1 MKEGTLAPIV
11 EWLGGNWGWALA
23 IFCVFFEIAP
33 IKLHPIS
40 SFLGWLGKK
49 LTGDIVK
56 DISDLKRD
64 TDENFKKMEARLDEN
79 EKAMDM
85 QRIATIRTTVLNFSN
100 SCLIGRKHT
109 KEEFDHVMDEN
120 KVYKKLIKK
129 HNVENEVY
137 EEAYAYIKRI
147 YRRCQDEHKFLIA
160 PSPDPED
167 LRLEAMLEDAED

>member
-23 IFCVFFEIAP
+23 VFCIFFEIAP

-56 DISDLKRD
+56 DIADLKSD
-64 TDENFKKMEARLDEN
+64 TDESFKALEARLEAN
-79 EKAMDM
+79 EKALDM
-85 QRIATIRTTVLNFSN
+85 QRIANIRTTVLNFAN
-100 SCLIGRKHT
+100 SCMNDRKHT
-109 KEEFDHVMDEN
+109 KEEFDHIIEEN
-120 KVYKKLIKK
+120 RTYRELIKK
-129 HNVENEVY
+129 HEVLNEVY

-147 YRRCQDEHKFLIA
+147 YRRCQDEHKFLTA
-160 PSPDPED
+160 PSPEPED
-167 LRLEAMLEDAED
+167 IRLAEQDAEE